1 MRWKRRWLLRGERDA
16 RAMGIRHTPL
26 RWLFATRTM
35 LEVFYAGAL
44 RVSEI
49 INAKLEDL
57 KLEAGYM
64 LVRGKGDKERV
75 VPLGKSAQDALTKY
89 LEQATPILAG
99 REAERLS
106 QRNKWKRN
114 RLCFSSRAEDAS

>member
-1 MRWKRRWLLRGERDA
+1 
-16 RAMGIRHTPL
+16 
-26 RWLFATRTM
+26 M

-75 VPLGKSAQDALTKY
+75 VPLGKSAQDALTNICHNRV
-89 LEQATPILAG
+89 QRCRRG
-99 REAERLS
+99 SEADIEG
-106 QRNKWKRN
+106 K
-114 RLCFSSRAEDAS
+114 